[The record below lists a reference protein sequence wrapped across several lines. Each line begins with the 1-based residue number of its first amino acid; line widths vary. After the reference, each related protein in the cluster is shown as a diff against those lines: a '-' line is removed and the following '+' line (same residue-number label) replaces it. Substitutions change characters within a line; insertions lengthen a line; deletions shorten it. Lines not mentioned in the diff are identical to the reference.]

1 MQKGKRYCPNCGT
14 ELRPEARFCP
24 ECGEKIEYEETNDT
38 VKIFQEELPEDPE
51 EMTED
56 EEQLKSKRSKIV
68 KIIIAVVTAAL
79 LFGLGYELYGV
90 IEDKTPKKETEV
102 KAELKAHRGRLIVCA
117 LIGILLLAFL
127 ISHKR

>member
-38 VKIFQEELPEDPE
+38 AKIFQEELPEDLE

-79 LFGLGYELYGV
+79 LFGLGYGLYGV

-102 KAELKAHRGRLIVCA
+102 IHFLTLLIHGMV
-117 LIGILLLAFL
+117 
-127 ISHKR
+127 R